1 MVLRS
6 TLLLRMA
13 ARAAPKPKYA
23 SRPAAA
29 AAQAAMQ
36 APAPQPPPPQPVPP
50 PASANDGSSG
60 GAAGGG
66 LGYQLLLAI
75 RPETDQCGSQG
86 PVWERHRPADRPTEI
101 AEACCPSI
109 LGGSRFRAASG

>member
-66 LGYQLLLAI
+66 LGYQLLLAFGSVFGMFMAFSLVSRLFGPRQI
-75 RPETDQCGSQG
+75 SVVHKDQYGNVIDPQTGRP
-86 PVWERHRPADRPTEI
+86 R
-101 AEACCPSI
+101 
-109 LGGSRFRAASG
+109 